1 MTADVAARLQK
12 LQRALEEARTLK
24 SKAEGRKEQLEAE
37 RQQILEEMQA
47 EGVTPDTLEEEIA
60 RLRGELEA
68 KLTEAESLV
77 PWDLIGEALGG
88 GARAG
93 EPF

>member
-1 MTADVAARLQK
+1 MADVAARLEK

-37 RQQILEEMQA
+37 RQQILEA
-47 EGVTPDTLEEEIA
+47 LEGEIT
-60 RLRGELEA
+60 RLRQALEA
-68 KLTEAESLV
+68 KLAEAESLV
-77 PWDLIGEALGG
+77 PWDLIGEAPGG